1 MKENLFSIVPSDIL
15 DIKSRSG
22 ISRVFKKLFYSVEDN
37 LKMRFSDLEL
47 PGRLREFIQ
56 NDGQAIYLLS
66 NYDRLFQIY
75 LFETI
80 NLNLTPIKNIC
91 QSFAKKQGEYLFL
104 FTTDYSEIVLVNPR
118 RRPGGVELRRLKLN
132 TLRKPFHTEL
142 QVLNALALPQ
152 PDMNPFDIYDLQCEA
167 FQKERVTDDFYKAY
181 KNVFEDVRESLG
193 KVKSDAQA
201 HAFTQI
207 LMNRLM
213 LLYFVQKRQWLNN
226 NSDFLREFYNTC
238 GQDERKNKSFYRDYL
253 EPLFFRA
260 FNRENGF
267 KDLSVPDPVKEI
279 FKNAPYL
286 NGGMFVRLDEI
297 EPPEL
302 NVPDTSFELMFN
314 RLFERYNFTV
324 SEDTP
329 LDIELAIDPELLGNV
344 YQRLVSEEER
354 GQAGLFYTQ
363 PTEVNFMCQR
373 ALIEYLARRLPKK
386 RKEVILLIMN
396 YLDLP
401 DDLDMPWDKVEECL
415 AEVKICDPAC
425 GSGAFLVA
433 MLHLLVDIRT
443 LVRKKLNLET
453 DSFELK
459 KAIISQNLYGADV
472 KAHAVRIAEL
482 RLWLS
487 LIVDAPDDFVQT
499 HPEVPVLPNLTYRL
513 RQGDSLIEEFAGVP
527 LHLRG
532 EFSTPGKRI
541 TPVMQKLC
549 DLEHKIF
556 HGKIKTGEL
565 AGIKTE
571 HQKLEQELFQGILK
585 DRMESIQARV
595 RGLKIKTIKPMLKQT
610 GLFGKEVEQLHIDFE
625 KDFRKKTE
633 KKIADLEDK
642 LTEYRR
648 LLDSEDFG
656 KLSERDYVLWE
667 IDFADVFMS
676 KGGFDIIIG
685 NPPYVRQEVIGP
697 PIIVDRQT
705 TREER
710 KAYKEK
716 LIRSVQ
722 TFLGRQFRIDKKS
735 DLYVYFYY
743 LGMSLLNKNGVF
755 VFITSNSWLDVG
767 YGSGLQE
774 WLLHNMEIV
783 DIYDNQARR
792 SFKSADVNTVIVVF
806 NKPKGDPL
814 THTAR
819 FTAFKKPFQD
829 VLSSHTLLA
838 IEDAKGIVST
848 DDFRV
853 YQASQQDLL
862 EEGLEKDKKQKE
874 ISKTVPLAGKYKGN
888 KWGGKYLRA
897 PDIYFRILEKAG
909 DKLVRL
915 GDIAEVRFGIKTGCN
930 QFFYFDDAK
939 IKEWGIEDE
948 FLKPVIKSPRECK
961 TIIIDPNVLP
971 NKLFMC
977 HKTKKELKN
986 TTTLE
991 YIKWGE
997 SQGFHERPSTRS
1009 RPRWWDLGER
1019 REPEI
1024 IIPCSYGEIFKVFL
1038 NNGVFIDKRLYEC
1051 YTERPMI
1058 MAALLN
1064 CSLTFFFAEIGSR
1077 TGLGE
1082 GLLDLTVYEVSDWLV
1097 VNPKIFSEGK
1107 AIEIEEAF
1115 EKICGRDIQPI
1126 DKEAKNQNRNLL
1138 DELILQS
1145 IDLNKPEIQEIYY
1158 ELIRMVSNRLDRAN
1172 TF

>member
-1 MKENLFSIVPSDIL
+1 MNQNLFSIVSSDIS
-15 DIKSRSG
+15 DINSRSG
-22 ISRVFKKLFYSVEDN
+22 VSRVFKKLFYSVEDN

-75 LFETI
+75 LFETN
-80 NLNLTPIKNIC
+80 NLYLTPIKNIC

-118 RRPGGVELRRLKLN
+118 RPPGGVELRRLKLN
-132 TLRKPFHTEL
+132 TLQKPFHTEL

-181 KNVFEDVRESLG
+181 KNVFEDVRELLG

-226 NSDFLREFYNTC
+226 SADFLREFYNTC
-238 GQDERKNKSFYRDYL
+238 RQDERKNKSFYRDYL

-267 KDLSVPDPVKEI
+267 EDLSAPDPVKEI

-286 NGGMFVRLDEI
+286 NGGMFVRLEEI
-297 EPPEL
+297 EPSDL
-302 NVPDTSFELMFN
+302 NVPDSAFELMFD

-373 ALIEYLARRLPKK
+373 ALIEYLARRLPEKS
-386 RKEVILLIMN
+386 KEIILLIMN
-396 YLDLP
+396 YLDPP
-401 DDLDMPWDKVEECL
+401 DDLNMPWESIEKYL

-433 MLHLLVDIRT
+433 MLHLLVDFRI
-443 LVRKKLNLET
+443 LVRKKLNLNT

-459 KAIISQNLYGADV
+459 KAIISKNLYGADV
-472 KAHAVRIAEL
+472 KAHAVRVAEL

-487 LIVDAPDDFVQT
+487 LVVDAPDDFVQK
-499 HPEVPVLPNLTYRL
+499 HPDDPLLPNLTYRL

-532 EFSTPGKRI
+532 EFSTTGKRI
-541 TPVMQKLC
+541 PQIMQKLYG
-549 DLEHKIF
+549 LEQKIF
-556 HGKIKTGEL
+556 YGKVKGGDLAKIK
-565 AGIKTE
+565 AE
-571 HQKLEQELFQGILK
+571 HQKLEQELFKGILK
-585 DRMESIQARV
+585 DRMESIRAKIRTH
-595 RGLKIKTIKPMLKQT
+595 KIKLTKPPDKHKQK
-610 GLFGKEVEQLHIDFE
+610 GLFGEKPEQIEINFE
-625 KDFRKKTE
+625 KAFRKETE
-633 KKIADLEDK
+633 KKIEDLAKK
-642 LTEYRR
+642 LAEYKR
-648 LLDSEDFG
+648 LLESEDFG

-667 IDFADVFMS
+667 IDFAEVFMS

-697 PIIVDRQT
+697 PTIVDRPT

-716 LIRSVQ
+716 VIRSAQAYV
-722 TFLGRQFRIDKKS
+722 GKQFRINKKS

-767 YGSGLQE
+767 YGAGPG
-774 WLLHNMEIV
+774 V
-783 DIYDNQARR
+783 A
-792 SFKSADVNTVIVVF
+792 
-806 NKPKGDPL
+806 
-814 THTAR
+814 
-819 FTAFKKPFQD
+819 
-829 VLSSHTLLA
+829 
-838 IEDAKGIVST
+838 
-848 DDFRV
+848 
-853 YQASQQDLL
+853 AS
-862 EEGLEKDKKQKE
+862 
-874 ISKTVPLAGKYKGN
+874 
-888 KWGGKYLRA
+888 
-897 PDIYFRILEKAG
+897 
-909 DKLVRL
+909 
-915 GDIAEVRFGIKTGCN
+915 
-930 QFFYFDDAK
+930 
-939 IKEWGIEDE
+939 
-948 FLKPVIKSPRECK
+948 
-961 TIIIDPNVLP
+961 
-971 NKLFMC
+971 
-977 HKTKKELKN
+977 
-986 TTTLE
+986 
-991 YIKWGE
+991 
-997 SQGFHERPSTRS
+997 
-1009 RPRWWDLGER
+1009 
-1019 REPEI
+1019 
-1024 IIPCSYGEIFKVFL
+1024 
-1038 NNGVFIDKRLYEC
+1038 
-1051 YTERPMI
+1051 
-1058 MAALLN
+1058 
-1064 CSLTFFFAEIGSR
+1064 
-1077 TGLGE
+1077 
-1082 GLLDLTVYEVSDWLV
+1082 
-1097 VNPKIFSEGK
+1097 
-1107 AIEIEEAF
+1107 
-1115 EKICGRDIQPI
+1115 
-1126 DKEAKNQNRNLL
+1126 
-1138 DELILQS
+1138 
-1145 IDLNKPEIQEIYY
+1145 
-1158 ELIRMVSNRLDRAN
+1158 
-1172 TF
+1172 

>member
-1 MKENLFSIVPSDIL
+1 MNKNLFSIVPSDIS

-22 ISRVFKKLFYSVEDN
+22 VSRVFKKLFYSVEDN

-66 NYDRLFQIY
+66 NYDHLFQIY
-75 LFETI
+75 MFETI

-104 FTTDYSEIVLVNPR
+104 FTTDYSEIVLVNPQ

-142 QVLNALALPQ
+142 QVLNALTLAQ
-152 PDMNPFDIYDLQCEA
+152 MDMNPFDIYDLQCEA

-181 KNVFEDVRESLG
+181 KNVFEDVRQSLG

-226 NSDFLREFYNTC
+226 SADFLREFYNTC
-238 GQDERKNKSFYRDYL
+238 RQDERKNKSFYRDYL

-267 KDLSVPDPVKEI
+267 EDLTIPDPVKEI

-302 NVPDTSFELMFN
+302 NVPDTSFDLMFD

-363 PTEVNFMCQR
+363 PTEVNFMCRR
-373 ALIEYLARRLPKK
+373 ALIEYLARRLPEK
-386 RKEVILLIMN
+386 RKEIILLIMN
-396 YLDLP
+396 YLDPP
-401 DDLDMPWDKVEECL
+401 DDLNMPWESIEKYL

-433 MLHLLVDIRT
+433 ILHLLVDLRT
-443 LVRKKLNLET
+443 LVRKKLNLDT

-472 KAHAVRIAEL
+472 KAHAVRVAEL

-487 LIVDAPDDFVQT
+487 LVVDAPDDFVQK
-499 HPEVPVLPNLTYRL
+499 HPDDPLLPNLTYRL

-532 EFSTPGKRI
+532 EFITTGKRI
-541 TPVMQKLC
+541 TQIMQKLC
-549 DLEHKIF
+549 DLEYKIF
-556 HGKIKTGEL
+556 HGKVKTGDL
-565 AGIKTE
+565 AKTNAE
-571 HQKLEQELFQGILK
+571 HQKLERELFQGILK
-585 DRMESIQARV
+585 NRMESIR
-595 RGLKIKTIKPMLKQT
+595 RKIKSLKRTLNLRQPCTIQE
-610 GLFGKEVEQLHIDFE
+610 GLFDKTPKQLSIDF
-625 KDFRKKTE
+625 KQDIN
-633 KKIADLEDK
+633 KKIEALEHR
-642 LTEYRR
+642 LAEYKE
-648 LLDSEDFG
+648 LLESEDFG
-656 KLSERDYVLWE
+656 KLSERNYVLWE

-685 NPPYVRQEVIGP
+685 NPPYVRQEAIGP
-697 PIIVDRQT
+697 PTIVDRPT

-710 KAYKEK
+710 KAYKDK
-716 LIRSVQ
+716 LIRSAQAYV
-722 TFLGRQFRIDKKS
+722 GKQFRINKKS

-767 YGSGLQE
+767 YGAGLQE
-774 WLLHNMEIV
+774 WLLNNMEIV
-783 DIYDNQARR
+783 DIYNQARR

-806 NKPKGDPL
+806 NKPKGNPL
-814 THTAR
+814 THSPVHSFQEALPGCP
-819 FTAFKKPFQD
+819 FKQYP
-829 VLSSHTLLA
+829 
-838 IEDAKGIVST
+838 
-848 DDFRV
+848 
-853 YQASQQDLL
+853 
-862 EEGLEKDKKQKE
+862 
-874 ISKTVPLAGKYKGN
+874 P
-888 KWGGKYLRA
+888 
-897 PDIYFRILEKAG
+897 
-909 DKLVRL
+909 
-915 GDIAEVRFGIKTGCN
+915 
-930 QFFYFDDAK
+930 
-939 IKEWGIEDE
+939 
-948 FLKPVIKSPRECK
+948 
-961 TIIIDPNVLP
+961 
-971 NKLFMC
+971 C
-977 HKTKKELKN
+977 H
-986 TTTLE
+986 
-991 YIKWGE
+991 
-997 SQGFHERPSTRS
+997 
-1009 RPRWWDLGER
+1009 
-1019 REPEI
+1019 
-1024 IIPCSYGEIFKVFL
+1024 
-1038 NNGVFIDKRLYEC
+1038 
-1051 YTERPMI
+1051 
-1058 MAALLN
+1058 
-1064 CSLTFFFAEIGSR
+1064 
-1077 TGLGE
+1077 
-1082 GLLDLTVYEVSDWLV
+1082 
-1097 VNPKIFSEGK
+1097 
-1107 AIEIEEAF
+1107 
-1115 EKICGRDIQPI
+1115 
-1126 DKEAKNQNRNLL
+1126 
-1138 DELILQS
+1138 
-1145 IDLNKPEIQEIYY
+1145 
-1158 ELIRMVSNRLDRAN
+1158 
-1172 TF
+1172 